1 MVMKHSVLIVDDDS
15 DDRHFVHEAFRLNN
29 IDVELLEFSNA
40 NNLVG
45 TLKTLEKER
54 PISLILLDLNLP
66 GKNGMEALRELKEDE
81 DCTHIPTVVLTTS
94 NSDRDR
100 NESYA
105 MGANCFLS
113 KPNSFDLYVKMLAS
127 VAKLYIQ
134 PALS

>member
-1 MVMKHSVLIVDDDS
+1 MKHSVLIVDDDS

-29 IDVELLEFSNA
+29 IDVELVEFSNA

-45 TLKTLEKER
+45 ALKSLEKER
-54 PISLILLDLNLP
+54 SISLILLDLNLP
-66 GKNGMEALRELKEDE
+66 GKNGIEALRELKEDE

-94 NSDRDR
+94 SSDRDR

-113 KPNSFDLYVKMLAS
+113 KPNSFDMYVKMLTS
-127 VAKLYIQ
+127 VFKLYIH
-134 PALS
+134 PGIA